1 MSDDLS
7 TLQAR
12 IAELE
17 AEVAALRSEREQ
29 LKQQIA
35 EQIQREEDAAR
46 QREEIIARQQAV
58 LAELSTPLVPIAD
71 GVIAMP
77 LVGAIDSG
85 RAQLIMETLLQG
97 ISDLQAE
104 TAILDITGVRVVDTQ
119 VADALLRAA
128 QAAKLLGARV
138 ILTGISAEV
147 AQALVHL
154 GADLS
159 GIVTRSDLQSGIA
172 YALERAAEERG

>member
-1 MSDDLS
+1 MSDDVS
-7 TLQAR
+7 TLQTR
-12 IAELE
+12 VAELE
-17 AEVAALRSEREQ
+17 AEVAALRGERDKLAQQLVEQ
-29 LKQQIA
+29 QA
-35 EQIQREEDAAR
+35 REEAVAR
-46 QREEIIARQQAV
+46 QREEVISRQQAV

-77 LVGAIDSG
+77 LVGAIDSA

-119 VADALLRAA
+119 VANALLRAA

-138 ILTGISAEV
+138 VLTGISAEV

-154 GADLS
+154 GADLG

-172 YALERAAEERG
+172 YALEQAAAEAE

>member
-1 MSDDLS
+1 MSDDMAG
-7 TLQAR
+7 LQAR
-12 IAELE
+12 ITELE
-17 AEVAALRSEREQ
+17 AEVAALRGERDQ
-29 LKQQIA
+29 LAAQLA
-35 EQIQREEDAAR
+35 EQQRLGEDAAR
-46 QREEIIARQQAV
+46 EREEIIARQQAV

-85 RAQLIMETLLQG
+85 RAQMIMETLLQG

-172 YALERAAEERG
+172 YALERAAAEAE